1 MEKLANTLANLNW
14 IVLLILVIFFDG
26 FVGGIIRI
34 GGGKQSVSKIVGWIM
49 LISFIL
55 SLISFISL
63 PTLVGWVVRII
74 TLVCLI
80 ADIVTVILYHKIT
93 LFAD

>member
-1 MEKLANTLANLNW
+1 MEKLAKSLSGLNW
-14 IVLLILVIFFDG
+14 IVLLLLVIIFDG
-26 FVGGIIRI
+26 LVGGIIRI
-34 GGGKQSVSKIVGWIM
+34 GGGKQTISKVIGWIM

-63 PTLVGWVVRII
+63 PALVGWVVRII
-74 TLVCLI
+74 TLTCLI
-80 ADIVTVILYHKIT
+80 ADIITVIIYHKIT

>member
-1 MEKLANTLANLNW
+1 MEKLAKTLSELNW

-26 FVGGIIRI
+26 LVGGIIRI
-34 GGGKQSVSKIVGWIM
+34 GGGKQTTSKVVGWIM

-63 PTLVGWVVRII
+63 PALVGWAVRII
-74 TLVCLI
+74 TMVCLI
-80 ADIVTVILYHKIT
+80 ADIVTVILNHKIT

>member
-1 MEKLANTLANLNW
+1 MEKLAKTFSELNW
-14 IVLLILVIFFDG
+14 VVLLILVIFLDG
-26 FVGGIIRI
+26 LVGGVIRI
-34 GGGKQSVSKIVGWIM
+34 GGGRQTTSKVVGWIM

-63 PTLVGWVVRII
+63 PALIGWVVRII
-74 TLVCLI
+74 TTICLI
-80 ADIVTVILYHKIT
+80 ADVVTVILYHKIT